1 MTVPLTDTS
10 EQEIEVWVSGP
21 GEANRMFVV
30 NGIAR
35 MRLEIADMQEVGGR
49 LVTAKET
56 FTVLVGPVLTN
67 AQFLRAVATATPNAM
82 DFYFVKADGWEAW
95 AVHEVDADFDDETG
109 RTELRIEAEVQA
121 AGRRVGMNSISF
133 QATILA
139 AL

>member
-1 MTVPLTDTS
+1 MTVLLTDTS

-21 GEANRMFVV
+21 GEANRMFIV

-35 MRLEIADMQEVGGR
+35 MSHAAVNVSGAGGI
-49 LVTAKET
+49 VTAKET

-67 AQFLRAVATATPNAM
+67 AQFLRAVATAAPNGVNGQ
-82 DFYFVKADGWEAW
+82 FVRADGWEAW
-95 AVHEVDADFDDETG
+95 LVNEVDADFDDETG
-109 RTELRIEAEVQA
+109 RTRLRVEAEVQA
-121 AGRRVGMNSISF
+121 WGRQVVMIAVSY